1 MLTDD
6 EKSEFYERYL
16 DVKNHESPSWKEIEK
31 LLKFAEELDV
41 KCDSSYDRIFLL
53 DALQLFSIINIIAS
67 FPVIITILQYV
78 EREDFFIFA
87 NYSSP
92 RFIALFVVIGF
103 FLLSGIF
110 SVLSEMYLRKTR
122 RRIKSDL
129 RALDSIVDV
138 IRENF
143 LPITRHLSE
152 LQKIQLKIHMS
163 RFNVSME
170 SSIPTRLYLRML
182 SFLFRR
188 LRKL

>member
-6 EKSEFYERYL
+6 EKFEFDDRYL

-67 FPVIITILQYV
+67 LPVVLTILQYV

-92 RFIALFVVIGF
+92 RFIALFVVVGF

-110 SVLSEMYLRKTR
+110 SVLSEMYLRKIR

-143 LPITRHLSE
+143 LSITRHLSE

-170 SSIPTRLYLRML
+170 SSIPTRLYLRIL